1 MRKYYFSRLNK
12 TVVWEWE
19 DYCVEAVS
27 AKQAELI
34 ALGAFTEYEGVVADA
49 AEYLDGEGLELTRKS
64 TDPPVWAGL
73 TVLLMHGKTLG
84 MIDKQF
90 DIEIDPPFEAE
101 G

>member
-1 MRKYYFSRLNK
+1 MPKFYFTRVNK
-12 TVVWEWE
+12 AVVWEFE

-34 ALGAFTEYEGVVADA
+34 ALGAFTEYEGVLTDCVED
-49 AEYLDGEGLELTRKS
+49 LDSGGIELIKKS

-73 TVLLMHGKTLG
+73 TALLGHGKTLG